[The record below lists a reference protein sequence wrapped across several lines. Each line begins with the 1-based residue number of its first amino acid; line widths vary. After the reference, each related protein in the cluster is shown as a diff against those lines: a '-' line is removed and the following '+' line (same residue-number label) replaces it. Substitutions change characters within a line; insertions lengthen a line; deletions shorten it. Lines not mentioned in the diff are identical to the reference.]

1 MKFFRSNKFNFY
13 PATFYPATMAAMLLN
28 LIPLTAI
35 GATSSQ
41 IVLSSEVPYIPL
53 NPARGDAS
61 PRSGKLW
68 GNIRENEPAGMLVKF
83 SDGFESPPHIHNITY
98 RGVVIS
104 GEVHNDDP
112 DAAKMWM
119 GPGSFWTQP
128 AGEEHITA
136 ARGEDPTIF
145 LEILSGPYLV
155 QPSED
160 SFDNGELP
168 VNVAADNLVWLGAVD
183 STWIT
188 AADAEIA
195 FLWGNLED
203 EEKNG
208 TALKL
213 KPGFDGI
220 IKTESPVMHAVT
232 IQGRTTV
239 ELSGQSSSSE
249 LAPGGYFAS
258 NGSASHKVSCRS
270 DTECVLY
277 LHTEGKYEITAE

>member
-1 MKFFRSNKFNFY
+1 MNKFK
-13 PATFYPATMAAMLLN
+13 LN
-28 LIPLTAI
+28 KNSFSLTAVITAISINVTPLTTLGA
-35 GATSSQ
+35 ATSE

-68 GNIRENEPAGMLVKF
+68 GNIRMNEPAGMLVKF

-104 GEVHNDDP
+104 GEIHNDDQ

-155 QPSED
+155 KPSEE

-168 VNVAADNLVWLGAVD
+168 VNVAAENMVWSGAAD
-183 STWIT
+183 SHWIT
-188 AADAEIA
+188 ASEAEIA
-195 FLWGNLED
+195 FLWGSLENED
-203 EEKNG
+203 KNG
-208 TALKL
+208 TAVKL
-213 KPGFDGI
+213 KPGFNGI
-220 IKTESPVMHAVT
+220 INTKSPVMRAVT
-232 IQGRTTV
+232 IKGTTAV
-239 ELSGQSSSSE
+239 QLSGEPSAQE

-258 NGSASHKVSCRS
+258 IGSASHKVSCQS
-270 DTECVLY
+270 DTDCVLY
-277 LHTEGKYEITAE
+277 LHTEGKFEITPGR